1 MWQNIDINFKKILE
15 KYSKIELEMCDY
27 SFINLYL
34 WSFGD
39 KIKYQEKDGLLYIKG
54 NYLFEDEYFMPLPL
68 SGEMEDIKRG
78 IDDLIQQGIEVNFVS
93 DEFVN
98 TYRDQYEFKEMLD
111 NFDYVYQ
118 VQDLIELKGR
128 KYSKKKNKK
137 NQFLKLYDYRYEK
150 LSEDNLEDVIKF
162 QESWCIK
169 KDCMNS
175 ENLRSESL
183 GLENLFKNL
192 NKTDIKGGVL
202 YVDNS
207 IVAYTLGEKLTHD
220 TVVIHV
226 EKADEIYNGSYQA
239 INSIFLEQE
248 WSEMS
253 FVNRED
259 DSGIEG
265 IRKAKESYYPIK
277 KIKKYLVKGKK

>member
-1 MWQNIDINFKKILE
+1 MWQEIDINFKEVLE
-15 KYSKIELEMCDY
+15 KYNKIELEMCDY

-39 KIKYQEKDGLLYIKG
+39 KIQYCERENILYIRG
-54 NYLFEDEYFMPLPL
+54 NYLFQEEYFMPLPL
-68 SGEMEDIKRG
+68 SGDIKDVKRG
-78 IDDLIQQGIEVNFVS
+78 IDFLLEQGVDVYFVS
-93 DEFVN
+93 EDFYLSYKDEYKF
-98 TYRDQYEFKEMLD
+98 EEMLD
-111 NFDYVYQ
+111 SYDYVYS
-118 VQDLIELKGR
+118 VEDLAELKGR

-137 NQFLKLYDYRYEK
+137 NQFTKSYNYRYERLGK
-150 LSEDNLEDVIKF
+150 DNLEEVIKF

-192 NKTDIKGGVL
+192 EKTEIVGGVL

-207 IVAYTLGEKLTHD
+207 VVAYTLGEKLNHD

-226 EKADEIYNGSYQA
+226 EKADELYNGSYQA
-239 INSIFLEQE
+239 INSIFLEKE
-248 WSEMS
+248 WSHMK

-277 KIKKYLVKGKK
+277 KVKKYLIKGQK